1 MNLLTDT
8 SDEDEFDWGGTM
20 KEPVT
25 VKLVKA
31 QAPVLL
37 VFVFF
42 SFLSFIQGVFVKPD
56 LSLWWKGKKVL
67 K

>member
-1 MNLLTDT
+1 
-8 SDEDEFDWGGTM
+8 M

-42 SFLSFIQGVFVKPD
+42 NFLSFIQGVFVKPD
-56 LSLWWKGKKVL
+56 LSL
-67 K
+67 